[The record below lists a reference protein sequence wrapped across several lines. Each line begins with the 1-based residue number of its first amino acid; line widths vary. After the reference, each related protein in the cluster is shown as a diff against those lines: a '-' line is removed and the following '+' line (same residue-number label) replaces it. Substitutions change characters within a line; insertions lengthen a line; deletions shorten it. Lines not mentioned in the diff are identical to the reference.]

1 MKHIEA
7 QDGDNIA
14 ITIQDIFVQKTHP
27 KEGDSK
33 IIVKVI
39 GTTEDGETGEST
51 LWLTDEIWQG
61 ETKSSVT
68 KALELLESL
77 GMENGD
83 IRNMAT
89 LIGKDAT
96 FRASV
101 KGDKVN
107 FYLRSAVDKIEDL
120 DEAAKLIEAIRGKA
134 AAQELDIAGTPVDG
148 GDAW

>member
-14 ITIQDIFVQKTHP
+14 VTIQDIFVQKTHP

-33 IIVKVI
+33 VIVKVI

-77 GMENGD
+77 GMENQD
-83 IRNMAT
+83 IHNMAT

-107 FYLRSAVDKIEDL
+107 FFQYGIQGSRSGSHSGQIH
-120 DEAAKLIEAIRGKA
+120 RPCQ
-134 AAQELDIAGTPVDG
+134 AAQHEDG
-148 GDAW
+148 